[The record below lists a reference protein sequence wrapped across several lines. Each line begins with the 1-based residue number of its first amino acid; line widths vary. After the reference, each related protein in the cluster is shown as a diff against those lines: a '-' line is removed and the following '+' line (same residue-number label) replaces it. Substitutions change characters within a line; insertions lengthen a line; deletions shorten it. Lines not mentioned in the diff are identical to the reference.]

1 MVTAGRGIIKKNMNV
16 DKAKRNIRKVYN
28 DIQTESA
35 YGSTVSVS
43 KMNEWAEILDDA
55 IAFLGD

>member
-16 DKAKRNIRKVYN
+16 DKAKRNIRKVCN

-35 YGSTVSVS
+35 YGSADSVS

-55 IAFLGD
+55 LAFLGD

>member
-1 MVTAGRGIIKKNMNV
+1 MNV

-28 DIQTESA
+28 DIQTEST
-35 YGSTVSVS
+35 YGSAAGVS

-55 IAFLGD
+55 LAFLGD

>member
-1 MVTAGRGIIKKNMNV
+1 MNV

-28 DIQTESA
+28 DIQTEYA

>member
-1 MVTAGRGIIKKNMNV
+1 MNV

-35 YGSTVSVS
+35 YGSTVISVS

>member
-1 MVTAGRGIIKKNMNV
+1 MNV
-16 DKAKRNIRKVYN
+16 DKAKRNIKVYN

-55 IAFLGD
+55 LAFLGD

>member
-1 MVTAGRGIIKKNMNV
+1 MNV

-43 KMNEWAEILDDA
+43 KMMALKLETAEFMSAL
-55 IAFLGD
+55 F

>member
-1 MVTAGRGIIKKNMNV
+1 MNV
-16 DKAKRNIRKVYN
+16 DKAKRNVRKVYK

-35 YGSTVSVS
+35 YGS

>member
-1 MVTAGRGIIKKNMNV
+1 MNV
-16 DKAKRNIRKVYN
+16 DKAKRNIRKVYK
-28 DIQTESA
+28 DIQSESA

-55 IAFLGD
+55 LAFLGD

>member
-1 MVTAGRGIIKKNMNV
+1 MNV
-16 DKAKRNIRKVYN
+16 NKAKRNIRKVYN

-35 YGSTVSVS
+35 YGNTASIS

-55 IAFLGD
+55 LAFLGD

>member
-1 MVTAGRGIIKKNMNV
+1 MNV

-35 YGSTVSVS
+35 YGSTASVS
-43 KMNEWAEILDDA
+43 KMKEWLKY
-55 IAFLGD
+55 LMMHLHS

>member
-1 MVTAGRGIIKKNMNV
+1 MNV
-16 DKAKRNIRKVYN
+16 DKAKRNISKVYN

-55 IAFLGD
+55 LAFLGD

>member
-1 MVTAGRGIIKKNMNV
+1 MNV
-16 DKAKRNIRKVYN
+16 DKAKRNIRKVYK

-35 YGSTVSVS
+35 YGSAASVS

-55 IAFLGD
+55 LAFLGD

>member
-1 MVTAGRGIIKKNMNV
+1 MNV
-16 DKAKRNIRKVYN
+16 DKAKRNIRKVCN

-35 YGSTVSVS
+35 YGSADSVS

-55 IAFLGD
+55 LAFLGD